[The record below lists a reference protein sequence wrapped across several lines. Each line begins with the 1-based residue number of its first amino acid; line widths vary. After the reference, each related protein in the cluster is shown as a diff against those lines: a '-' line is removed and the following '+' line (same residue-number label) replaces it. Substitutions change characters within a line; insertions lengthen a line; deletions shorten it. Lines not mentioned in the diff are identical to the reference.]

1 MDTLPP
7 PPAVIKVSYDYA
19 QGLDLRNPIH
29 AAAYL
34 KAASHFLSSWPQEW
48 EAGKLCLAL
57 IADEEDESAF
67 ADRQKI
73 VPWDVFAR
81 SPAHP
86 MDEDDPWHFVEDL
99 INGLAEDFLIFLS
112 ETLSENA

>member
-19 QGLDLRNPIH
+19 QGLDLRDPIH

-34 KAASHFLSSWPQEW
+34 KAASHFLSRWPQEW
-48 EAGKLCLAL
+48 EAETLCLAL

-73 VPWDVFAR
+73 VPWEVI
-81 SPAHP
+81 SNHSLHP
-86 MDEDDPWHFVEDL
+86 MDDSDPWHFVEDL
-99 INGLAEDFLIFLS
+99 INRLAEDFSLRI
-112 ETLSENA
+112 